1 MNPNHVSL
9 LLAATLASTLAAQ
22 DSPTLRAAGSFHRD
36 SRAPAHLELGDRT
49 ASPEP
54 LSLLLGRDRRIAVE
68 DHLAAAEPGARKEEA
83 SLPERLRPDA
93 LPLATAAGAEALRR
107 DRSADQALFAPPLRK
122 DSELA
127 YDYVDAR
134 IVFGDLTGL
143 AVEGSYRFDE
153 NWFGTAHVLYGNDSP
168 TSFTALSAG
177 AGYRLPLQVGGRPL
191 DVVFTAELEYA
202 RITVEVGPFEASDSE
217 VGLRLRA
224 GGRYRLDEQWELRA
238 GLGLRTV
245 FDSEFFVDLAG
256 QYNLND
262 RWGLIA
268 QLDLGSEF
276 TLFGIGARLSF

>member
-1 MNPNHVSL
+1 MKPIRVSL
-9 LLAATLASTLAAQ
+9 LLAASLVPALAAQ
-22 DSPTLRAAGSFHRD
+22 ESQALRAAGSPHPESKAQAR
-36 SRAPAHLELGDRT
+36 LELGGRIET
-49 ASPEP
+49 PAP
-54 LSLLLGRDRRIAVE
+54 LSPLLGRDRRLAVE
-68 DHLAAAEPGARKEEA
+68 EHLAAAEPGAPEA
-83 SLPERLRPDA
+83 EAHRPERPRSFA
-93 LPLATAAGAEALRR
+93 RELAAEPAAAPLRR
-107 DRSADQALFAPPLRK
+107 DRAANEALFAPPVRK
-122 DSELA
+122 DSDLA

-143 AVEGSYRFDE
+143 AIEGSYRFDE

-168 TSFTALSAG
+168 TSFTTLSAG

-191 DVVFTAELEYA
+191 DIVFTAELEYA
-202 RITVEVGPFEASDSE
+202 RLTVEVGPFEVSDSE

-245 FDSEFFVDLAG
+245 FDTEFVVDLAG

>member
-1 MNPNHVSL
+1 MSL
-9 LLAATLASTLAAQ
+9 LLAATLASALAAQ
-22 DSPTLRAAGSFHRD
+22 ESQALRAAGSPRHD
-36 SRAPAHLELGDRT
+36 SKAQARLELGGRIE
-49 ASPEP
+49 APAP
-54 LSLLLGRDRRIAVE
+54 LSPLLGRDRRLAAE
-68 DHLAAAEPGARKEEA
+68 EHLAAAEPGAPEA
-83 SLPERLRPDA
+83 EACRPERLRPFA
-93 LPLATAAGAEALRR
+93 RELAAEPAAAPLRR
-107 DRSADQALFAPPLRK
+107 DRSANEALFAPPVRK
-122 DSELA
+122 DSDLA

-143 AVEGSYRFDE
+143 AIEGSYRFDE

-168 TSFTALSAG
+168 TSFTTLSAG

-202 RITVEVGPFEASDSE
+202 RLTVEVGPFEVSDSE

-245 FDSEFFVDLAG
+245 FDTEFIVDLAG